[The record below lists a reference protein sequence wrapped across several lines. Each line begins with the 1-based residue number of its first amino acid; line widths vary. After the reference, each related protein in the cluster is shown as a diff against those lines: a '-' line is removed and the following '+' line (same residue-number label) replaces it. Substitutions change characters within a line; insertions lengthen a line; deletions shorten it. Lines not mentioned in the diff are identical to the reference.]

1 MGMSDDARLYF
12 FRCAV
17 SVDLYAV
24 TNDASG
30 RPLPTS
36 GDIRWQAISGV
47 EALGEAARGF
57 DGETARA
64 DIARYGCHWFTSEGR
79 VDIYWGEQ
87 GPPSAA

>member
-1 MGMSDDARLYF
+1 MAKDARLYF
-12 FRCAV
+12 FKCAV

-24 TNDASG
+24 TTDADG

-36 GDIRWQAISGV
+36 GDIRWQAIDSLD
-47 EALGEAARGF
+47 ALGEAAEGF
-57 DGETARA
+57 DDATALA

-79 VDIYWGEQ
+79 VDIFWGEE